1 MVINGES
8 RFFLWLIMIIYGYSW
23 LIMVDK
29 SAKHHGSAVIVPQ
42 LTRRGL
48 FASRLASTPQN
59 CKYSSAPDSMGSMV
73 LAMVKKHHRTMAK
86 AISCSYLNHH

>member
-42 LTRRGL
+42 WTRRGL
-48 FASRLASTPQN
+48 FASRLASTPRN
-59 CKYSSAPDSMGSMV
+59 CKYSSTPWGLDGITGSGHGE
-73 LAMVKKHHRTMAK
+73 KT
-86 AISCSYLNHH
+86 SQNHGQGY